1 MYSDFVIVIETLFES
16 LFTNFLISR
25 FMLNVNKL
33 VITLCHINYF
43 CVKINILLL
52 FSTEVVLIS
61 FSSIL
66 YTSLHLL
73 KSERCSLTDC
83 RVKQMFFLNLQSG
96 TNHQVLLFQ
105 VKSLNLHNEL
115 LIIKLVALIN
125 KKSRCCFFLAFIIH
139 SIFKNN
145 ILAIYICC
153 SFFP

>member
-1 MYSDFVIVIETLFES
+1 MTFSKYCIMYSDFVIVIETLFES

-52 FSTEVVLIS
+52 FSTEVVLNS

-83 RVKQMFFLNLQSG
+83 RVKKMFFSQFVVRN
-96 TNHQVLLFQ
+96 
-105 VKSLNLHNEL
+105 KSSSA
-115 LIIKLVALIN
+115 IVSS
-125 KKSRCCFFLAFIIH
+125 KK
-139 SIFKNN
+139 FK
-145 ILAIYICC
+145 
-153 SFFP
+153 SS